1 MTHQIHI
8 HSPDEIELFRA
19 SIRGF
24 VEGELTEA
32 RVRAMDDGRA
42 LDPELRR
49 QMARLGW
56 LGLSLPEAYGGS
68 AAGVEMGVVLVE
80 EVSRVFPSLG
90 TLLVLWAMGARA
102 VSQHGSDHQKSQIL
116 PRMADGAYALA
127 FGISEPDGGT
137 DALRCKTR
145 ATRTESGW
153 RIDGS
158 KLYTSFAAESDA
170 IATLCRTAPLEEGKP
185 SRGLSVIL
193 VPRAQDGV
201 ETRRMKL
208 MAHRAAC
215 TCETYFDDARAA
227 ADDLLGEEGQGFKQ
241 LLSTLDEERILAA
254 AMYVGIMQGAL
265 DGMVAYARDR
275 VAFGKQIGGFQAIQ
289 HPIADVATD
298 LEHARLMV
306 SHAARLF
313 DRNEDSSNAA
323 AMAKLFASEAAA
335 RATDRGMRVMG
346 GYGLVQE
353 HSMERLFRDARLGL
367 FSPISNEMIR
377 NQIGERL
384 GLPRSY

>member
-1 MTHQIHI
+1 MTYKRHI
-8 HSPDEIELFRA
+8 HSADEVEMFRA
-19 SIRGF
+19 SVHSF
-24 VEGELTEA
+24 VEGDLTET

-42 LDPELRR
+42 LEPDLRDR
-49 QMARLGW
+49 MASLGW
-56 LGLSLPEAYGGS
+56 LGLSLPETYGGS
-68 AAGVEMGVVLVE
+68 AAGVEMGAVLVE

-102 VSQHGSDHQKSQIL
+102 ISEHGTDAQKSQLL
-116 PRMADGAYALA
+116 PQMAMGTYALA

-145 ATRTESGW
+145 AVQTEGGW
-153 RIDGS
+153 RVDGS
-158 KLYTSFAAESDA
+158 KLYTSFASESDA
-170 IATLCRTAPLEEGKP
+170 IATLCRTAPLQEGKAA
-185 SRGLSVIL
+185 RGLSMIL
-193 VPRAQDGV
+193 VPRVQRGV
-201 ETRRMKL
+201 TVRRMKL

-215 TCETYFDDARAA
+215 TCEIYFDGAVAA
-227 ADDLLGEEGQGFKQ
+227 QSDLLGEEGRGFKQ

-254 AMYVGIMQGAL
+254 AMYIGIMWGAL
-265 DGMVAYARDR
+265 DSMVDYARHR
-275 VAFGKQIGGFQAIQ
+275 VAFGRQIGGFQAIQ

-298 LEHARLMV
+298 LAHARLMV
-306 SHAARLF
+306 SQAARLF
-313 DRNEDSSNAA
+313 DSGEDASNAA